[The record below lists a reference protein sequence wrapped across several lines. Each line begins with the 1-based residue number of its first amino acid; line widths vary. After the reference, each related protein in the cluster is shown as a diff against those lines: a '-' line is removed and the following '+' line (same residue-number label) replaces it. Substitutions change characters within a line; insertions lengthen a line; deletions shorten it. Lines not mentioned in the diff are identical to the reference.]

1 MSKQAAQEF
10 GRSEPSRLADLRAK
24 KKKMK
29 EEKKEKARL
38 NNIKRKEMGIRSAS
52 YNSGRVFSTV
62 IPAFITGDAVTNRP
76 VTVGQKLRKGSA
88 TSLQYGMCSMRS
100 LVGR

>member
-38 NNIKRKEMGIRSAS
+38 NNIKRKEMGI
-52 YNSGRVFSTV
+52 
-62 IPAFITGDAVTNRP
+62 
-76 VTVGQKLRKGSA
+76 
-88 TSLQYGMCSMRS
+88 
-100 LVGR
+100 